1 MIMSHCSLVIT
12 ATTYNCQHTYN
23 NNNCHTLVYRI
34 AALSVGQMIVF
45 WVFTPMQDVIPV
57 FKKNV

>member
-1 MIMSHCSLVIT
+1 
-12 ATTYNCQHTYN
+12 
-23 NNNCHTLVYRI
+23 
-34 AALSVGQMIVF
+34 MIVF